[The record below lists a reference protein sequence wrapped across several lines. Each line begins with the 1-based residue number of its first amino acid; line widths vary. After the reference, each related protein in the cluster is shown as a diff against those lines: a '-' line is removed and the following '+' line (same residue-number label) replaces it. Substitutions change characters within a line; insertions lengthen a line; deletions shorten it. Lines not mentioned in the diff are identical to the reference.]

1 MQTNS
6 ITNKKI
12 YDDFESMLNN
22 KKRNSFIWMLK
33 IILISFFVLASGLIL
48 FFAPLTLF
56 SKKLFLNQNIQWF
69 LVFSNPTLE
78 RINYLAL
85 FRVFLLMGIFFYTFI
100 KNFSNTIEQKEAGK
114 KYLGWFVTYLVFSLT
129 ALVLLFTFFR
139 QNTLDYYFLA
149 LISIPL
155 LILDLAYSIYK
166 YKLKRKT
173 DPLIHKNKNLV
184 IISNVARG
192 ILVFSFL
199 IILSIWVFSIKGNK
213 NDFLNNNI
221 MHNFFLNMFS
231 QRDVKNLIY
240 LILFLIFLAIILFG
254 IKIEKIILAITK
266 QNKNNNFKEKIILYL
281 FLGFVVFLWF
291 IRTFFYKNANDIIV
305 ANKEPQTYLYLIGLG
320 IIVFLFIWYLLINFI
335 KKFKVRGLLVN
346 NIILGFMLGLIWIIV
361 LINVLVFKNKLET
374 NLSILFGGFFSLVIL
389 LIHRL
394 KIANESYYV
403 AMFLE
408 IIIILM
414 LATLLISGLNSILLA
429 NNNQS
434 FYNVSSKLSLEQIF
448 VITTAVLIIAFNLAL
463 MINLFVVL
471 MKLTKKSNNIYIE
484 RN

>member
-1 MQTNS
+1 M
-6 ITNKKI
+6 
-12 YDDFESMLNN
+12 
-22 KKRNSFIWMLK
+22 
-33 IILISFFVLASGLIL
+33 
-48 FFAPLTLF
+48 
-56 SKKLFLNQNIQWF
+56 
-69 LVFSNPTLE
+69 
-78 RINYLAL
+78 
-85 FRVFLLMGIFFYTFI
+85 
-100 KNFSNTIEQKEAGK
+100 
-114 KYLGWFVTYLVFSLT
+114 
-129 ALVLLFTFFR
+129 LFTFFR

-281 FLGFVVFLWF
+281 FLGFVVFLW
-291 IRTFFYKNANDIIV
+291 
-305 ANKEPQTYLYLIGLG
+305 
-320 IIVFLFIWYLLINFI
+320 
-335 KKFKVRGLLVN
+335 
-346 NIILGFMLGLIWIIV
+346 
-361 LINVLVFKNKLET
+361 
-374 NLSILFGGFFSLVIL
+374 
-389 LIHRL
+389 
-394 KIANESYYV
+394 
-403 AMFLE
+403 
-408 IIIILM
+408 
-414 LATLLISGLNSILLA
+414 
-429 NNNQS
+429 
-434 FYNVSSKLSLEQIF
+434 
-448 VITTAVLIIAFNLAL
+448 
-463 MINLFVVL
+463 
-471 MKLTKKSNNIYIE
+471 
-484 RN
+484 